1 MGCHVHR
8 FAEWNIGPL
17 LEVKAPGRE
26 RILAMRWSQSTD
38 IYDILRCFS
47 QNKGSEI
54 MVWNQQFTHSLN
66 VWCKQVQ
73 GLLRQAHT
81 TSCNRARPV
90 ECVVWVIRKCSM
102 NLSATWFSD
111 NMCVYV
117 CVCHENSSS
126 CLLCFTACFTTCSAN
141 LSFPLEFILSSVS
154 SKGERADQ
162 DDWRST
168 FGAFEGG
175 VAFFGR
181 SRSQKVYWDMPV
193 EAVLSF

>member
-1 MGCHVHR
+1 MV
-8 FAEWNIGPL
+8 WNI
-17 LEVKAPGRE
+17 
-26 RILAMRWSQSTD
+26 
-38 IYDILRCFS
+38 
-47 QNKGSEI
+47 
-54 MVWNQQFTHSLN
+54 WNQQFTHSLS

-90 ECVVWVIRKCSM
+90 ECVVWVIGKCSI

-111 NMCVYV
+111 NMCVCV
-117 CVCHENSSS
+117 CMCVCHENSSS

-168 FGAFEGG
+168 SGAFEGG
-175 VAFFGR
+175 AVFLVVAEVKR
-181 SRSQKVYWDMPV
+181 SIETCRLKQSWVFNQREDHWTNLLKYWRHVGLRPWWFCRYEFRPQHHCIWFV
-193 EAVLSF
+193 CWPLKA